1 MTEARIL
8 IVEDDGIIGRHIQTI
23 LTRLGYRVLGV
34 AASGQEAIE
43 LTNQQVPDLILMDIS
58 LQGDMDG
65 VDVADFIRRRLDLPI
80 VYLTAYNDESTLR
93 RARISDPFG
102 YILKPFDERT
112 LHATIVMALHKHELS
127 SLLKE
132 NEERM
137 RSLVE
142 NQAEGLVIVD
152 PDEAFSFANPAAIEI
167 FGNPE
172 GGLIGRTLAEF
183 TTPEQFERIMEQTRL
198 RSRGEKN
205 SYEIEIIRPGMDA
218 RQIVVVAAPWFDKE
232 GRFIGT
238 CAVLRDVTEQKKSEM
253 AEREQRALAE
263 ALRDTAAALTSTL
276 NLDEVLERIL
286 NNVGRVVPHDAASVT
301 LIEDGM
307 GRVVRIQ
314 SARLPVRPQMPFAL
328 AERPVL
334 RRVAESDVPI
344 VLEDVQQEV
353 EWKPAIGDWVR
364 SYLGTPIRS
373 HGQWIG
379 VLNLY
384 SAEKGFFTSIHA
396 ERMRAFA
403 NQVAIAL
410 ENAQLYDEE
419 QERGSYLA
427 LLNDLTQTAITA
439 GGFQDMLEKMAA
451 QIGLLFHVDGVYL
464 LFWDEERQMA
474 SHGVACGVGSEL
486 YPMPNALA
494 EEQVLTAVALSQ
506 MRPLNV
512 PDTHQSPFLV
522 GVKASSWPIQS
533 CLVLPLAADGKKLGA
548 ILIGSLESRSFKY
561 KEAQRG
567 EQVARQVALAMV
579 KGRLFEEERQR
590 ARQLA
595 RANALI
601 TALARVAARFE
612 TSLTPQQV
620 IETLVNELASI
631 HVSCILSLS
640 QSAVQQQALRVTSF
654 DFDRVRSLPGLS
666 QLTLERVVD
675 GFRQQPIYQKL
686 ISRRHADYIP
696 HAITLLNELKLEHF
710 STQQIARFIEAVAL
724 TQQTRAVF
732 LPLVVGE
739 QETGHLWLWGE
750 DLEEGDLPALSV
762 FASQLAIAV
771 ENARLYSEVRQL
783 AMTDDLTGLYNRRC
797 LFQMANEQI
806 ADARQTGRPFSL
818 IIIDLDEFKAI
829 NDTYGH
835 IIGDIV
841 VQGVADRCRVNARR
855 GDSLGR
861 YGGDEFIMLLP
872 GSSLDAAVNVAE
884 RIRSLILTQ
893 PIETSA
899 GSISVTASL
908 GVASLSDHDVDL
920 ISLLIRADKSMYAA
934 KQAGR
939 NQVMVATAQ

>member
-1 MTEARIL
+1 MEARIL
-8 IVEDDGIIGRHIQTI
+8 IVEDDGIIGRHIQNI
-23 LTRLGYRVLGV
+23 LNRLGYRVLGV
-34 AASGQEAIE
+34 ASSGQEAIE

-65 VDVADFIRRRLDLPI
+65 VDVADFIRRRFDIPI
-80 VYLTAYNDESTLR
+80 VYLTAYNDEATLR
-93 RARISDPFG
+93 RAKISDPFG

-112 LHATIVMALHKHELS
+112 LHATIVMALHKHELEL
-127 SLLKE
+127 LLKE
-132 NEERM
+132 NEERL

-152 PDEAFSFANPAAIEI
+152 PNETFSFANPAAVEI

-183 TTPEQFERIMEQTRL
+183 TSPQQLERIMEQTRL
-198 RSRGEKN
+198 RSRGEKS
-205 SYEIEIIRPGMDA
+205 SYEIEILRNDQER

-238 CAVLRDVTEQKKSEM
+238 CAVLRDVTEQKKAEL
-253 AEREQRALAE
+253 AEREQRVLAE

-286 NNVGRVVPHDAASVT
+286 NNVGLVVPHDAASVT
-301 LIEDGM
+301 LIEDGI

-314 SARLPVRPQMPFAL
+314 SASFPVQPQAPFCL
-328 AERPVL
+328 SERPVL
-334 RRVAESDVPI
+334 RRVTEGEMPL
-344 VLEDVQQEV
+344 VLEDVRLEV
-353 EWKPAIGDWVR
+353 EWRQGPGDWVR
-364 SYLGTPIRS
+364 SYLGTPICYQGRLM
-373 HGQWIG
+373 G

-384 SAEKGFFTSIHA
+384 SAEVGFFSELHA

-419 QERGSYLA
+419 QERSRYLG

-439 GGFQDMLEKMAA
+439 SGLQEMMEKMVA
-451 QIGLLFHVDGVYL
+451 QIGILFYVDGAYL
-464 LFWDEERQMA
+464 LLWDEERQLA
-474 SHGVACGVGSEL
+474 LHGAAYGLDSEL
-486 YPMPNALA
+486 YPMPSALR
-494 EEQVLTAVALSQ
+494 EEQLLTAIALSQ
-506 MRPLNV
+506 MRPLV
-512 PDTHQSPFLV
+512 VSDTRQSPFLA
-522 GVKASSWPIQS
+522 GVQENNWKLGSA
-533 CLVLPLAADGKKLGA
+533 LVLPLVADGKSLGA
-548 ILIGSLESRSFKY
+548 ILIGNQNRRTFKP
-561 KEAQRG
+561 KEVERG

-612 TSLTPQQV
+612 SALTPQQV
-620 IETLVNELASI
+620 IETLVSELALI
-631 HVSCILSLS
+631 HVSCILSLNQAS
-640 QSAVQQQALRVTSF
+640 PQQPKLRVSSF
-654 DFDRVRSLPGLS
+654 DFEKLRSRPGMEKI
-666 QLTLERVVD
+666 TLDLVVD
-675 GFRQQPIYQKL
+675 SFRKLPIYQQL
-686 ISRRHADYIP
+686 VSRRHADYIP
-696 HAITLLNELKLEHF
+696 HALDLLNDLKLEGL
-710 STQQIARFIEAVAL
+710 TRQQIARFVEAVAI
-724 TQQTRAVF
+724 TPQTRAVF

-750 DLEEGDLPALSV
+750 DLEAGDLRALSV
-762 FASQLAIAV
+762 FASQVAIAV
-771 ENARLYSEVRQL
+771 ENARLYSEVEQL
-783 AMTDDLTGLYNRRC
+783 AMTDELTGLYNRRC

-806 ADARQTGRPFSL
+806 ALARQNGRPFSL
-818 IIIDLDEFKAI
+818 IIIDLDEFKSI

-835 IIGDIV
+835 IIGDEV
-841 VQGVADRCRVNARR
+841 VCGVAERCRLNARR

-872 GSSLDAAVNVAE
+872 GSPLEAAVNVAE

-893 PIETSA
+893 PIETSVGHIA
-899 GSISVTASL
+899 VTASL
-908 GVASLSDHDVDL
+908 GVASLMDMDTDL
-920 ISLLIRADKSMYAA
+920 VSLLIRADKSLYAA

-939 NQVMVATAQ
+939 NQVMASNL